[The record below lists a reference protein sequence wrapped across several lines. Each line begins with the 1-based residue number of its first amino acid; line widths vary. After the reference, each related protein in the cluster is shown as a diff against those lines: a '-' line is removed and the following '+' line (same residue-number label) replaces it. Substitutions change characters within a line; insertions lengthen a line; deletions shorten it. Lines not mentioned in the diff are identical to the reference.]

1 LAFRQ
6 SKIYIR
12 LGPADHNL
20 FSETVIGSEPPF
32 QKSSK
37 PVVAT
42 SETDFFRHRFL
53 RETLRETGT
62 DNISDSVWPSFRVL
76 SFTRR
81 CPLPPRH
88 RVTAPASPGNNE
100 GLTVEVPRAFKLPR
114 YGVLGT
120 RHGSTCELAQTD
132 NGVSRRP
139 WNWKLC
145 IRPDK
150 RPLRIPTECILRPK
164 RHWAS
169 LPASGPMAFWIEG
182 RMATMAVMAPTSLR
196 IRRSSRCWANKRR
209 YNGMQPSGRT
219 TTALD
224 QHQDNLGKRCL
235 PAELVNGFRDAFPE
249 TRRCPRH
256 GWYGH
261 R

>member
-1 LAFRQ
+1 MPPLRSEGAARLRFRCCVGCTFVFKSGLQ
-6 SKIYIR
+6 GDHTTRAARLQENPESWPGTIY
-12 LGPADHNL
+12 PH
-20 FSETVIGSEPPF
+20 
-32 QKSSK
+32 
-37 PVVAT
+37 
-42 SETDFFRHRFL
+42 FL
-53 RETLRETGT
+53 
-62 DNISDSVWPSFRVL
+62 WPSFRVL